1 MLIRMEL
8 GQPGPLLGDDQL
20 YNVIF
25 RAHALVRIFFMII
38 PILIGGAWELTN
50 TANIESP

>member
-20 YNVIF
+20 YNVIVT
-25 RAHALVRIFFMII
+25 AHAFVIIFFVII
-38 PILIGGAWELTN
+38 PILIGGSLG
-50 TANIESP
+50 ID